1 MANNF
6 IVESGNPQYFTIT
19 GDLDA
24 FAAGKSS
31 IEMTCSYNYLPTLK
45 IYWKDES
52 LKPLM
57 KYIKIK
63 GEVLSG
69 STTGST
75 GGWGY
80 IESDGTTRSIANI
93 PSPSNNVITYKCYNY
108 SGIIGYWVSGSQT
121 TLTANSVIR
130 IGNLEILDANGNSLL
145 ESSEP
150 STGLPLYIGD
160 SNIQAVKLGNVDI
173 SKMYIGNTLIYGT

>member
-6 IVESGNPQYFTIT
+6 IVENGNPQYFTIT
-19 GDLDA
+19 GDLDT

-31 IEMTCSYNYLPTLK
+31 IEMTCSYDYLPTLK

-69 STTGST
+69 STAGST

-80 IESDGTTRSIANI
+80 IESDGTARSIADI
-93 PSPSNNVITYKCYNY
+93 PSPSNNVITYECSNY

-130 IGNLEILDANGNSLL
+130 ISNLEILDANGNSLL